1 MTTPEKVDKI
11 LQSVARIETKLDH
24 HAEKIADHSGRIG
37 AMEKK
42 WWTTLGAFV
51 LSLGAYLR
59 SMFS

>member
-1 MTTPEKVDKI
+1 MDKI

-37 AMEKK
+37 TMEKK